1 MWCALWV
8 AFVIAATSGIF
19 SFGVQDNN
27 EGLYATIA
35 KEMLASGEWV
45 VPHLNGVVYLEKPPL
60 LYWMVA
66 ASLAL
71 FGHNEV
77 AVRLVPVFF
86 MGLTVLGLLRLLAQ
100 MGRLRAG
107 WMAAAML
114 VSTGG
119 FVVMSRSLLFDVPM
133 TACLMWALV
142 FFHAY
147 RQRNHRRMLW
157 LFYVCLALG
166 VLAKGPTALVLGG
179 GCVVVATLL
188 LDRSLRSVL
197 RVFDPIGILIFFAI
211 TVPWH
216 LWAEVRHPG
225 FAHFYFVNEHILRF
239 LNLREPHDYYRGPV
253 YYYLLRLPL
262 YLGLWTLFL
271 PLLWLGRSK
280 GKRTARAEV
289 KPPATASVAAP
300 LPLAGQR
307 SAGMSHS
314 AAKQLPLAAS
324 LGVTRPLPVAES
336 QFLIEGRVLLWVA
349 FLLPLVFFS
358 ISGAKANYYC
368 LPAIPPLLA
377 LLALHWPNATPAWH
391 GQRWLRQ
398 VSAAL
403 LLLALAALVGLAV
416 VPQWVSIPEPW
427 GGFVTCWRV
436 WLVMSLLALAAVGAV
451 WAMRRLDAQALFF
464 CICAGGLIP
473 WLAAPL
479 ALSLAEPE
487 LSNRQVAQY
496 LNAEPEGDGIVVF
509 YRDYEYMSSLGFYL
523 ENPVSIVNC
532 MSNDLYYARGLQR
545 YPTTFI
551 DMDTLG
557 GKAIGG
563 RIYLVMRND
572 SSTEE
577 SLLLAA
583 EGFRELRNFQRL
595 RVLVRTPQI
604 QETSAHLEMSSAHFQ
619 R

>member
-1 MWCALWV
+1 MWCALLI
-8 AFVIAATSGIF
+8 AFAIAATSGIF

-86 MGLTVLGLLRLLAQ
+86 MGLTVLGLIRLLAQ
-100 MGRLRAG
+100 MGRLRVG
-107 WMAAAML
+107 WMAAAIL

-133 TACLMWALV
+133 TACLIWALV

-147 RQRNHRRMLW
+147 RQRGSRPMLW

-166 VLAKGPTALVLGG
+166 VMAKGPTALVLGG
-179 GCVVVATLL
+179 GCAVVATLL
-188 LDRSLRSVL
+188 LDRSLRPVL
-197 RVFDPIGILIFFAI
+197 RVFDPVGILVFFAI

-225 FAHFYFVNEHILRF
+225 FAHFYFVNEHVLRF
-239 LNLREPHDYYRGPV
+239 LNLREPHDYYRGPI

-271 PLLWLGRSK
+271 PLLCLWR
-280 GKRTARAEV
+280 GKRKRAPGAEA
-289 KPPATASVAAP
+289 KAPAAATATEP
-300 LPLAGQR
+300 LVL
-307 SAGMSHS
+307 
-314 AAKQLPLAAS
+314 
-324 LGVTRPLPVAES
+324 V
-336 QFLIEGRVLLWVA
+336 EGRVLLWVA

-368 LPAIPPLLA
+368 LPAIPSLLA
-377 LLALHWPNATPAWH
+377 LLALQWPCAANAWR
-391 GQRWLRQ
+391 GSRWLRQ
-398 VSAAL
+398 VSVAL
-403 LLLALAALVGLAV
+403 LLLALAALVALAV
-416 VPQWVSIPEPW
+416 VPQWVAIPEPW

-436 WLVMSLLALAAVGAV
+436 WLVMLLLALAAAGAV
-451 WAMRRLDAQALFF
+451 WGGRRFGSQGVFF

-473 WLAAPL
+473 WLAAPR

-496 LNAEPEGDGIVVF
+496 LNAEPEGNGTIVF

-523 ENPVSIVNC
+523 REPVSILNC
-532 MSNDLYYARGLQR
+532 VSNDLYYARGLQC

-551 DMDTLG
+551 DMDALDDR
-557 GKAIGG
+557 AASE
-563 RIYLVMRND
+563 RIYLVMRNRSGAED
-572 SSTEE
+572 T
-577 SLLLAA
+577 LLLAA
-583 EGFRELRNFQRL
+583 EGFRPLRNFQRL
-595 RVLVRTPQI
+595 QVLVRAPQAQAI
-604 QETSAHLEMSSAHFQ
+604 EIISEHSPD
-619 R
+619 